1 MPKAQAQKKYQSIVR
16 DKRTLFYARTQCL
29 FRVMKQMEAAEAHK
43 VAVNLAF
50 AAKTQC
56 FRNLFSLRCHLYEGI
71 IQEAKIAKVDLVQA
85 DLDKITSKAEVKE
98 KVDSQ
103 RQRLVI
109 GSLLNMNAKSF
120 KANFSGNVRETLK
133 ARVDK
138 ANNPLPALD
147 ELEHDEVLVL
157 CELAAC
163 GGIMPSETALLDE
176 YKLWVASLKGEP
188 VKALQ
193 QQADE
198 FYQETAITSELKWAS
213 SGPLVELNDL
223 TDADFE

>member
-1 MPKAQAQKKYQSIVR
+1 MPKAQAQKKYHCLVR

-29 FRVMKQMEAAEAHK
+29 FRVMKQMEAAEARK
-43 VAVNLAF
+43 VAVRLAF

-71 IQEAKIAKVDLVQA
+71 MQEAKMAKLDVVQA
-85 DLDKITSKAEVKE
+85 DLDKLASKAEVKE
-98 KVDSQ
+98 NVDSE

-109 GSLLNMNAKSF
+109 GSLLNMNAKTF
-120 KANFSGNVRETLK
+120 KAKFSGNVRVTLK

-147 ELEHDEVLVL
+147 ELDHDEGLVSD
-157 CELAAC
+157 ELALC
-163 GGIMPSETALLDE
+163 GIRPSETALLED
-176 YKLWVASLKGEP
+176 YKLWMASFTGEP

-198 FYQETAITSELKWAS
+198 FYQEIAITSELKWAS
-213 SGPLVELNDL
+213 SGPLVELNEL

>member
-1 MPKAQAQKKYQSIVR
+1 MPKAQAQKKYHCLVR

-43 VAVNLAF
+43 VAVRLAF

-71 IQEAKIAKVDLVQA
+71 MQEAKMAKLDVVQA
-85 DLDKITSKAEVKE
+85 DLDKLTSKAEVKE
-98 KVDSQ
+98 QVDSE

-109 GSLLNMNAKSF
+109 GSLLNMNAKTF
-120 KANFSGNVRETLK
+120 KTKFSGNVRETLK

-147 ELEHDEVLVL
+147 ELDHDEGLIL
-157 CELAAC
+157 RELARC
-163 GGIMPSETALLDE
+163 GIMPSETALLEE
-176 YKLWVASLKGEP
+176 YKLWMASLTGEP

-198 FYQETAITSELKWAS
+198 FYQEKAITSELKWAS

-223 TDADFE
+223 IEADFE